1 MSTTDG
7 AGIPEH
13 DEDARVVQIYPR
25 LPLET
30 ETYCPLQVSIKDTA
44 KTVIHNVVVTLGLD
58 SSQSYSLLEVKQSG
72 SKETPLDDGD
82 RPLERVLCWPPE
94 TQKWHPPSQGYYFV
108 LQQSNN
114 GAKQVATSKEESD
127 DLCSLPSVTQEA
139 VLQVLRQ
146 RFHKHKIYTYISN
159 ILVAVNPNKFLP
171 LYYNPKYVKL
181 YENQP
186 LGKLSPHIFAIADVA
201 FRTMLSRQANQCIL
215 ISGESG
221 SGKTES
227 SSYLIHC
234 LTTLNQGKFS
244 GGLERAILGAGPVLE
259 AFGNAQT
266 AENNNC
272 SRFGK
277 FIQLIYLEN
286 GVIRGAFIEK
296 FLLEKNRL
304 VSRAKN
310 ERNFHVFYC
319 LLMGASKDEQEE
331 FHLLKPQDYV
341 YLNQQGEFN
350 LNEEDDP
357 KQEYK
362 RLQQAME
369 MVGFLTATKK
379 RILSVV
385 SAILLLGNVTF
396 SQSKD
401 TEVLEAGPAEVLSSL
416 SHLLMVK
423 KEQLVTTLTKK
434 KVVTAASS
442 VVSYY
447 TRQEAVSARDSMA
460 KSLYSA
466 LFDWIILHINHAM
479 LNRRDL
485 EESVSCLSIGVLDMF
500 GFENLQ
506 RNSFE
511 QLCINYANEKQQFY
525 INQNIFKLEQEVYVS
540 EGITWENINFIDNS
554 DCIQLISDTSAGLL
568 HLLNKESKFPQA
580 PDETLLEKFKQHHQS
595 NPRFGFSPFKQDTF
609 TIEHYAGKVKYHIKD
624 FKKKN
629 TEFMRP
635 EVVSLLRSSK
645 RSFLHHLVATNPE
658 ALFRWS
664 ILRATIRIVSVLKKL
679 LKQRTERSKT
689 DWVIITTYNNYVMT
703 FLLFLPTPA
712 ILWISP
718 LIALMNNHS
727 ICLRTSLSIMKRKTS
742 QLRKCLSECFNL
754 IFPYF
759 FCRTNRGSR
768 QKQIIPK
775 NLMNLSSLHHIVGLM
790 KHDITSKSVFHPIR
804 RADPPTVGAQFQ
816 TSLGKLI
823 ETLEKAEPFF
833 IFCLRSNAEK
843 KQLHFDDEVVL
854 NQIKYTGILQMI
866 HMQKS
871 SYKAKYT
878 FKEFVEKFRILLPK
892 GTTGSPQEITELFEK
907 MGLEKSTYQI
917 GKTKVF
923 LKEKERQLLQSTLNK
938 EVMQRI
944 VTLQR
949 WFRACL
955 IRLHF
960 LQKKDATMIIQVQPY
975 MNHLKA
981 RTKLSNLQFLAKRSW
996 REFFEKQN
1004 RAATVIQMA
1013 WRISQS
1019 LDLEDHENR
1028 SSSLR
1033 GTSIHNYNFFCFKY
1047 LKCSMKHALKRQQN
1061 LEIQSPEPANN
1072 QAAKENESKQI
1083 GDGKASV
1090 PQLSRPFSVPL
1101 DPKAGSSNPS
1111 MCKQYKGNDRMR
1123 EISSEDDLT
1132 DTSSP
1137 EVHRRRDRRDDI
1149 NVDFVLHYVFE
1160 VCITLGIKVTQN
1172 GQNIFLFKRKAVSVD
1187 ELSSSSGCESSSSPQ
1202 MSMNQLS
1209 SFGCFLPS
1217 LALSGKGSSPQ
1228 AEKTQAA
1235 LSLRPQR
1242 FGGSKENEYWSFP
1255 LPPISPTV
1263 PTLTGSASVM
1273 DVWPLNSQVKVLTN
1287 PSYVTYFQ
1295 FFKLDPWFS
1304 SFSMC
1309 SCFPVSLCPVLP
1321 VDCSPG
1327 VSHSLNYPIRIFVNH
1342 FCTLTCRIFVFLL
1355 IQMVSEPDCSRHSL
1369 PARSG
1374 SEGTDL
1380 QGSNQSLTTPEN
1392 KLLGRRPHKSSHN
1405 ESPFDKTGYLTVRH
1419 CRHGYQRSVEHR
1431 PSMVHMSCLS
1441 SAVTLPRF
1449 SPQSYHM
1456 TGSNES
1462 RVQRKFPYISR
1473 ATRALQ
1479 ADASLDREITDPNEL
1494 RHLDEFLGNQ
1504 VNELQSRVK
1513 ELSVTEGIFL
1523 SATMEFRETIKTMYS
1538 LQKPKVCYKSLMN
1551 DYRNKVSALS
1561 GRGKKSEVSL
1571 VVNLFQSVLDGFI
1584 RAENKRG
1591 ESEPAKTTRT
1601 GKKEKCIDNPLDH
1614 LFSTYQ
1620 VNIMQ
1625 SCDLCNSFIWVMEK
1639 ACMCSACKFI
1649 CHKKCLDKIITDC
1662 STRRSKMDDSVQGSL
1677 HFGVQ
1682 VCVLTSKTNPVPK
1695 VVELLLMHVELNG
1708 LYTEGIYRKSGAACR
1723 AKELH
1728 QILQIDPENVCL
1740 DNYPIHTIT
1749 GLVKRWLRELP
1760 EPLMTFPLYNDFLHA
1775 AELPEN
1781 QERIRAVYQK
1791 VDELPPANYHTLERL
1806 IFHLVKVA
1814 KEEKHNKM
1822 SPTSLAIVFAPCIL
1836 RSADISD
1843 PLLCMKDV
1851 PKSTLCLE
1859 ILINE
1864 QLKRYNEKMQDIQE
1878 LEYAEA
1884 QAVHKLKL
1892 RRQNTALHYVI
1903 MLFPHLKRLHGKD
1916 IKLPFEQKVPHLL
1929 QSDES
1934 DSTIIERIK
1943 SIKQEKLDIAIRL
1956 PELEQEHSDSENVDS
1971 ASSVSSD
1978 SLDQLGGV
1986 DSE

>member
-341 YLNQQGEFN
+341 YLNQGEFN

-679 LKQRTERSKT
+679 LKQRTER
-689 DWVIITTYNNYVMT
+689 TTGKQTPRTPIRTPISALKRRSSYLDRLTGNTLDFSFDRSDEQSLNMFEDIFVNYEE
-703 FLLFLPTPA
+703 
-712 ILWISP
+712 
-718 LIALMNNHS
+718 
-727 ICLRTSLSIMKRKTS
+727 KK
-742 QLRKCLSECFNL
+742 
-754 IFPYF
+754 
-759 FCRTNRGSR
+759 TNRGSR

-960 LQKKDATMIIQVQPY
+960 LQKKDATMIIQ
-975 MNHLKA
+975 
-981 RTKLSNLQFLAKRSW
+981 RSW

-1033 GTSIHNYNFFCFKY
+1033 GTS
-1047 LKCSMKHALKRQQN
+1047 SMKHALKRQQN

-1149 NVDFVLHYVFE
+1149 
-1160 VCITLGIKVTQN
+1160 
-1172 GQNIFLFKRKAVSVD
+1172 RKAVSVD

-1202 MSMNQLS
+1202 M
-1209 SFGCFLPS
+1209 
-1217 LALSGKGSSPQ
+1217 
-1228 AEKTQAA
+1228 
-1235 LSLRPQR
+1235 
-1242 FGGSKENEYWSFP
+1242 
-1255 LPPISPTV
+1255 
-1263 PTLTGSASVM
+1263 
-1273 DVWPLNSQVKVLTN
+1273 
-1287 PSYVTYFQ
+1287 
-1295 FFKLDPWFS
+1295 
-1304 SFSMC
+1304 
-1309 SCFPVSLCPVLP
+1309 
-1321 VDCSPG
+1321 
-1327 VSHSLNYPIRIFVNH
+1327 
-1342 FCTLTCRIFVFLL
+1342 
-1355 IQMVSEPDCSRHSL
+1355 MVSEPDCSRHSL

-1380 QGSNQSLTTPEN
+1380 QGSNQSLTTPEKIGFFG

-1405 ESPFDKTGYLTVRH
+1405 ESPFDKT
-1419 CRHGYQRSVEHR
+1419 
-1431 PSMVHMSCLS
+1431 
-1441 SAVTLPRF
+1441 VTLPRF

-1601 GKKEKCIDNPLDH
+1601 GKKRKKNEKCIDNPLDH

-1892 RRQNTALHYVI
+1892 RRQNTVQPEA
-1903 MLFPHLKRLHGKD
+1903 
-1916 IKLPFEQKVPHLL
+1916 EQKVPHLL

-1986 DSE
+1986 DSEGKATKLPRALRPKCPAKTADLAHTVRSCAAQDSPSSDDKQQQLTSKTFNGSFDDLDIPYIDDVEN